1 MSSLDVFERAACELL
16 RALRGERSQI
26 AFARR
31 LGYRGNPI
39 TDWEHGRRYPTAPET
54 LRVAARA
61 GIDIARAFAAFAP
74 APPPAASND
83 YSVAA
88 WLSSLRGST
97 PFVDLARRAGRSR
110 YQVAR
115 WLSEQSVPRLPDFL
129 RVLEAITGRA
139 AEWVGAL
146 VPVAAVPSLQRAHE
160 RLSAARRLASELPWS
175 EAVLRVIETEGYR
188 ALAAHCDDY
197 IARTLGIEALEV
209 RAVVSALLAAGVVEA
224 TPRGLRSLA
233 PLVVDTKGD
242 PGAAL
247 RLRRHWADVAARRAG
262 AENDDWFAYN
272 VISVS
277 AADCARIEQRLRAVY
292 RELRGI
298 VRESEPSE
306 QAALLTLQLVR
317 WPMRGLDTAT

>member
-1 MSSLDVFERAACELL
+1 MASLDVFERAACELL
-16 RALRGERSQI
+16 RALRGKRSQI

-39 TDWEHGRRYPTAPET
+39 TDWEHGRRYPTAPEA

-61 GIDIARAFAAFAP
+61 RVDVARAFAAFAP
-74 APPPAASND
+74 APPPSARDD
-83 YSVAA
+83 YSVAE
-88 WLSSLRGST
+88 WLSSLRGSA
-97 PFVDLARRAGRSR
+97 PIVDLARRAQRSR

-115 WLSEQSVPRLPDFL
+115 WLSGQSVPRLPDFL
-129 RVLEAITGRA
+129 RLLEAISGRA
-139 AEWVGAL
+139 AEWVAGL
-146 VPVAAVPSLQRAHE
+146 VPIEAVPSLKHAHE
-160 RLSAARRLASELPWS
+160 RVSAARSLASELPWS

-188 ALAAHCDDY
+188 ALDAHRDDF
-197 IARTLGIEALEV
+197 IARTLGIEEREV
-209 RAVVSALLAAGVVEA
+209 HAVVSALLAAGVVEA

-242 PGAAL
+242 PAAAL
-247 RLRRHWADVAARRAG
+247 RLRRHWAEVAARRAG
-262 AENDDWFAYN
+262 AEHDDWFAYN

-317 WPMRGLDTAT
+317 WKAPAERG